1 MTLKI
6 FPTILYRIDVKDF
19 DKNKIIDFCYKER
32 ENFPKGLHKSN
43 IGNSW
48 HSNINIASYKNI
60 ISKILQ
66 QSIFNYFDVNNI
78 FKDGTL
84 IDIKS
89 CWININSK
97 GGYNVFHNHP
107 GCDLSGVFW
116 IKTPENCGK
125 LLFNN
130 LNAFSEIK
138 LLKSYS
144 SNFKKEINSYEFFEI
159 NPIEGVMAIFPAHLW
174 HRVEENSSEEDR
186 ISVSFNI
193 NIIPPLDNG
202 LG

>member
-6 FPTILYRIDVKDF
+6 FPTTIHKIDVKDF
-19 DKNKIIDFCYKER
+19 NKNEIIDFCYKEK
-32 ENFPKGLHKSN
+32 ENFPNGICKSN
-43 IGNSW
+43 LGNSW

-60 ISKILQ
+60 ISKTLQ
-66 QSIFNYFDVNNI
+66 QSIFNYFEVNNI
-78 FKDGTL
+78 FRDRTS
-84 IDIKS
+84 IDIRS

-116 IKTPENCGK
+116 IKIPKDGGK
-125 LLFNN
+125 LIFNN

-174 HRVEENSSEEDR
+174 HKVAENYSKEDR

-193 NIIPPLDNG
+193 NITPPPLDNT
-202 LG
+202 

>member
-1 MTLKI
+1 MILKI
-6 FPTILYRIDVKDF
+6 FPTTIHKIDVKDF
-19 DKNKIIDFCYKER
+19 NKNEIIDFCYKEK
-32 ENFPKGLHKSN
+32 ENFPNGICKSN
-43 IGNSW
+43 LGNSW

-60 ISKILQ
+60 ISKTLQ
-66 QSIFNYFDVNNI
+66 QSIFNYFEVNNI
-78 FKDGTL
+78 FRDRTS
-84 IDIKS
+84 IDIRS

-97 GGYNVFHNHP
+97 GGYNGFHNHP

-116 IKTPENCGK
+116 IKIPKDDGR
-125 LLFNN
+125 LIFNN

-174 HRVEENSSEEDR
+174 HRVEENYSEEDR

-193 NIIPPLDNG
+193 NIIPPS
-202 LG
+202 